1 MFIETDELKF
11 IFLRRVKT
19 MKKNAVKGSLGA
31 IALASA
37 MTMSMGTPV
46 FAIQESPRPDG
57 YSTEIGGTKTTT
69 FDKYLV
75 MDHQAEV
82 PNASFTYA
90 VTAGTAKA
98 YDVAGKKF
106 AVLAGVD
113 ADKVTMAGVGTKT
126 ANTITYK

>member
-1 MFIETDELKF
+1 
-11 IFLRRVKT
+11 
-19 MKKNAVKGSLGA
+19 MKKKAVKGSLGA

-75 MDHQAEV
+75 MDELRNESH
-82 PNASFTYA
+82 NYSIW
-90 VTAGTAKA
+90 
-98 YDVAGKKF
+98 
-106 AVLAGVD
+106 
-113 ADKVTMAGVGTKT
+113 KV
-126 ANTITYK
+126 YRY